1 MQNKMQN
8 RMRNKRKKLRM
19 VVCCIGMMTGFGGV
33 GEALGA
39 DEASGVTVSSSPQA
53 DEATSYWTRERM
65 LIAQPMPMS
74 GEEREWFAKHKSV
87 QQIDTWTFA
96 DMQAYFDSEIGR
108 RTIIGEGERYIGLI
122 KMLNKQLVAVRH
134 ALKRKPQAI
143 PVQQCDLHVNDPA
156 VMLREMRDLRR
167 ALHNACVEL
176 DQLQES
182 AAKAGKTKEFDEA
195 LGSATQ

>member
-8 RMRNKRKKLRM
+8 RMQHKRKKLRM

-87 QQIDTWTFA
+87 Q
-96 DMQAYFDSEIGR
+96 
-108 RTIIGEGERYIGLI
+108 
-122 KMLNKQLVAVRH
+122 
-134 ALKRKPQAI
+134 
-143 PVQQCDLHVNDPA
+143 
-156 VMLREMRDLRR
+156 
-167 ALHNACVEL
+167 
-176 DQLQES
+176 
-182 AAKAGKTKEFDEA
+182 
-195 LGSATQ
+195 